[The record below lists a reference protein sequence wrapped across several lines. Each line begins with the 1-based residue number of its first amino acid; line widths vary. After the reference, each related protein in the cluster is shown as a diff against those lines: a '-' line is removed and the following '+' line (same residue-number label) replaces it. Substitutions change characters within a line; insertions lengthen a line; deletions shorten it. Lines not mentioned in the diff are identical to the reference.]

1 MIPEQSIGTTIIPK
15 MQMPMLPPRHASQL
29 NAKSVDSSPIVV
41 DFVLFVSFV
50 VQLRSFA

>member
-1 MIPEQSIGTTIIPK
+1 MIPEQSIGTTNITK
-15 MQMPMLPPRHASQL
+15 MQMQMLAPRHASQA
-29 NAKSVDSSPIVV
+29 NAKSVDSSLMVA

>member
-1 MIPEQSIGTTIIPK
+1 MIPEQSLGTMNIPK
-15 MQMPMLPPRHASQL
+15 MQMPLLTPRHASQW
-29 NAKSVDSSPIVV
+29 NAKSVDSYLMVV